1 MISKTYPKVAKN
13 STLDGKARATQDKT
27 LTAQNGL
34 KNVNAKAGPRTGN
47 AGSMAKRSDFMA
59 NKKSAAPLADYI
71 ENAYKARGDYR
82 KEKFAPGEGAI
93 SQDNKPRS
101 RKM

>member
-13 STLDGKARATQDKT
+13 STLSSKAGSPQVAKSQ
-27 LTAQNGL
+27 AQNGL

-47 AGSMAKRSDFMA
+47 AGSMAKRNDFIA
-59 NKKSAAPLADYI
+59 IKNSAAPIADMI
-71 ENAYKARGDYR
+71 NDAYKARGEYR

-93 SQDNKPRS
+93 KQDVAPLR
-101 RKM
+101 RGR